1 MRHLLILFFTSF
13 LFPLLTFSQDDEEL
27 STEVVIS
34 FDKVY
39 LHTDRPHYF
48 LKDTIWIKAYAW
60 SAVTGEGLRPSSS
73 QTLYLAL
80 KNQQT
85 GESVFQSAV
94 LLDEGMGSAQIVLGE
109 IPLGDYVLLAQ
120 SESMITWKTGYTFQR
135 PIKVSEVG
143 AVKLVRTSTTEKK
156 SFPIPYQNGLRMGL
170 NTSDGDYQL
179 IIDRAKEQADSVFQL
194 IGLQHGKAIYEQILS
209 LQEGKNVYN
218 LDSEAFLPGLAD
230 FALVNELGAVIAERP
245 VYFHPQAIP
254 TLKISTDK
262 ETYRPRERVQV
273 LLNILDEFGEG
284 LEADFSVSVVDSK
297 QVSWPEDMST
307 IVTEMEI
314 GSVLN
319 EPYFSSQQLFE
330 EDSERSAKAVND
342 LIASGQSLTAISRFS
357 AQTDG
362 VQNENPGIRL
372 SGVAKEK
379 DGKYLEKGTT
389 LEFLIYPRQ
398 GSPLMA
404 SASVGENGRFSLE
417 GLMFQGLAAVVTSRT
432 GMVGKKSNSEM
443 LLASQIV
450 FEPITLAAP
459 TLSAKFIG
467 VEESNNLDD
476 IRRYTLLRNSRMD
489 ERVID
494 LDTLTIE
501 RQAWTFGFTDRT
513 SLYSNQPDIRLDI
526 PERGFENL
534 NFFQYIRGRIP
545 GMSMVG
551 DPMDIG
557 NPPLIFLRGSQFTM
571 RNESNNPGVLFL
583 IDGVVANRFM
593 VAPIMMRDIEQV
605 DILNSVAS
613 QSAVGIQTK
622 GAGVINILTRR
633 VNQTTDFS
641 EENVVIASGY
651 QEALRFP
658 NIKEGELQKDVFKAN
673 WNATVYWN
681 PYLGTDFEGKGNF
694 EFVINDLQSELK
706 IIVEGMSKTG
716 QPIFG
721 IHTIRVEE

>member
-1 MRHLLILFFTSF
+1 MKYLCVF
-13 LFPLLTFSQDDEEL
+13 LVFSWFVQAQAWAQDEQ
-27 STEVVIS
+27 STTIPNAPAFE
-34 FDKVY
+34 KVY

-60 SAVTGEGLRPSSS
+60 SAVAREGLKPSTS
-73 QTLYLAL
+73 QTLNLAF

-85 GESVFQSAV
+85 GESVFQTAV
-94 LLDEGMGSAQIVLGE
+94 LLDEGMGSAQIALGE
-109 IPLGDYVLLAQ
+109 IPEGDYVLLAQ
-120 SESMITWKTGYTFQR
+120 SESMSAWESDYTFQR
-135 PIKVSEVG
+135 PIRVSEVG
-143 AVKLVRTSTTEKK
+143 AVSLVRTPIAKNK
-156 SFPIPYQNGLRMGL
+156 SFPLPYQNGLRIGL
-170 NTSDGDYQL
+170 NTSNGDYQL
-179 IIDRAKEQADSVFQL
+179 IIDRAAEQANAVFQL
-194 IGLQHGKAIYEQILS
+194 IGLQHGKPVYEQILS
-209 LQEGKNVYN
+209 LEQGKNVHT
-218 LDSEAFLPGLAD
+218 LDPESFLPGLAD
-230 FALVNELGAVIAERP
+230 FALLNEQGDIVAERP

-273 LLNILDEFGEG
+273 LLTILDEFGEG

-319 EPYFSSQQLFE
+319 TPYSFSQQLLE
-330 EDSERSAKAVND
+330 QDSDIALKELND
-342 LIASGQSLTAISRFS
+342 LIASNQSLTALSRFS
-357 AQTDG
+357 TQTEPIQD
-362 VQNENPGIRL
+362 ENPGIRL
-372 SGVAKEK
+372 SGVVKKK
-379 DGKYLEKGTT
+379 DGRYMEKGTE
-389 LEFLIYPRQ
+389 LEFLIYPKQ
-398 GSPLMA
+398 GSSLMA
-404 SASVGENGRFSLE
+404 SAVVGENGRFFLD
-417 GLMFQGLAAVVTSRT
+417 GLLFQGEAAVVASRI
-432 GMVGKKSNSEM
+432 GMDGKKVPAEM
-443 LLASQIV
+443 LLASQVDLEQI
-450 FEPITLAAP
+450 PLPGP
-459 TLSAKFIG
+459 TLSANFVR
-467 VEESNNLDD
+467 VEESQSLDD
-476 IRRYTLLRNSRMD
+476 VRRFALLRNSRMD

-494 LDTLTIE
+494 LDTMTIE
-501 RQAWTFGFTDRT
+501 RQSWTFGFTDRT

-534 NFFQYIRGRIP
+534 NFFQYIRGRVP

-633 VNQTTDFS
+633 VNPTANFTN
-641 EENVVIASGY
+641 ENVVLARGY
-651 QEALRFP
+651 QESLRFP
-658 NIKEGELQKDVFKAN
+658 IVGEGRPEKDVFKAN

-681 PYLGTDFEGKGNF
+681 PYLGTDFEGRGNF
-694 EFVINDLQSELK
+694 EFVVNDLQTELK
-706 IIVEGMSKTG
+706 IMVEGMSKTG